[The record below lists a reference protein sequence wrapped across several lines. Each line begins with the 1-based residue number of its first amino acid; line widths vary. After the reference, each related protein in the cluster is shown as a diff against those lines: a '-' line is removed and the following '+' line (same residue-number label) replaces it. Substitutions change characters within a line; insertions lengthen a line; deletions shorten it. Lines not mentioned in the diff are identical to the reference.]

1 MPQSIF
7 HPPDNHAKNPED
19 ILGRISPVMKGD
31 DLPEFWCRQD
41 KGDRYIF
48 IANPAACQMH
58 YHLRYGQAF
67 EDNGSVREVEIQTK
81 NGMKPYTLNF
91 KPNQSILLKVSANGR
106 IKEIDLDFTARRIE
120 GPGVFE

>member
-1 MPQSIF
+1 
-7 HPPDNHAKNPED
+7 
-19 ILGRISPVMKGD
+19 
-31 DLPEFWCRQD
+31 
-41 KGDRYIF
+41 
-48 IANPAACQMH
+48 MH

-81 NGMKPYTLNF
+81 TGMKPYTLNF